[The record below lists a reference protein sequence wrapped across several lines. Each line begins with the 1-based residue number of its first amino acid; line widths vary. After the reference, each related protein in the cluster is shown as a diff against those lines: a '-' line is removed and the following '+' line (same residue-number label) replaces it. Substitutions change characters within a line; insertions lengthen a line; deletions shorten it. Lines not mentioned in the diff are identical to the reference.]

1 MTIDSDKELNGQIAE
16 WRAYVHRRRELHDT
30 DAEELEDHLRSRIT
44 ELTEAGL
51 QADEAFL
58 IAVKRMGSLD
68 ELSRE
73 FAFEHSERL
82 WKQLVLPGE
91 PDVTTAA
98 RSRRE
103 LAVMVLCAA
112 VAALAIKVPALFGID
127 ISDDDAGFYMRNAS
141 LFALPALAAYF
152 AWQRRVGLRVIGVLA
167 LLFIVGA
174 VAANAYPLAD
184 DSQSIVLTAIH
195 LPIAL
200 WLVVGVAYAGGD
212 WRSDRR
218 RMDFIRF
225 TGEWLIYF
233 VLIALGGVV
242 LVLFT
247 VGAFEAIGLDAEE
260 FINSWLLPCGAMAA
274 VIVSAWLVEAK
285 QSVIENMAPV
295 LTRVFTPLFAATLV
309 VFLVAIIW
317 TNNGIDVERDALIL
331 FDLLL
336 VVVLGLLLYAI
347 SARDPAAPPGLFDR
361 LQLALVVSALIIDV
375 MVLLA
380 ITGRIAQWGFTP
392 NKTAALG
399 ENVIL
404 LTNLAWSAW
413 LFLGFVRGRMPFA
426 RLEHWQTRY
435 MIVYA
440 VWAWTV
446 VLVFPLVFNFA

>member
-1 MTIDSDKELNGQIAE
+1 MTVESDNELEGQITA
-16 WRAYVHRRRELHDT
+16 WRAYMHRRRELHHT

-44 ELTEAGL
+44 ELTDAGL

-73 FAFEHSERL
+73 FAREHSERL
-82 WKQLVLPGE
+82 WKQLVLPAE
-91 PDVTTAA
+91 PDAPTAA

-103 LAVMVLCAA
+103 LPVMVLCAA
-112 VAALAIKVPALFGID
+112 VAALAIKVPGLFGLEM
-127 ISDDDAGFYMRNAS
+127 SDDHAGFYVRNAS
-141 LFALPALAAYF
+141 LFVLPALAAYF
-152 AWQRRVGLRVIGVLA
+152 AWQRRVTLRVIGTLA
-167 LLFIVGA
+167 LLFVIGA

-184 DSQSIVLTAIH
+184 DSQTMVLTAIH

-212 WRSDRR
+212 WRSERR

-233 VLIALGGVV
+233 ALIGLGGGV
-242 LVLFT
+242 LTAFT
-247 VGAFEAIGLDAEE
+247 AGTFRAIGLDAEG
-260 FINSWLLPCGAMAA
+260 FITSWLLPCGAVAA
-274 VIVSAWLVEAK
+274 VIVAAWLVEAK

-295 LTRVFTPLFAATLV
+295 LTRVFTPLFAATLLA
-309 VFLVAIIW
+309 FLVAIIW
-317 TNNGIDVERDALIL
+317 TTNGIDVERNALIL

-336 VVVLGLLLYAI
+336 VIVLGLLLYSI
-347 SARDPAAPPGLFDR
+347 SARDPAARPGLFDR

-380 ITGRIAQWGFTP
+380 ITGRITEFGFSP

-399 ENVIL
+399 ENLIL

-413 LFLGFVRGRMPFA
+413 LFLGLVRGRMPFA

-435 MIVYA
+435 VVVYA
-440 VWAWTV
+440 AWAWAV
-446 VLVFPLVFNFA
+446 VLVFPLVFDFA

>member
-1 MTIDSDKELNGQIAE
+1 MTVDSDKDLDGQIAE
-16 WRAYVHRRRELHDT
+16 WRAYVHRRRELHHT

-51 QADEAFL
+51 RADEAFL

-73 FAFEHSERL
+73 FAREHSERL
-82 WKQLVLPGE
+82 WKQLMLPGE
-91 PDVTTAA
+91 PDVPAA
-98 RSRRE
+98 RTRRE
-103 LAVMVLCAA
+103 LPVMVLCAA
-112 VAALAIKVPALFGID
+112 VAALAIKVPSWFGLD
-127 ISDDDAGFYMRNAS
+127 ISGDDADFYVRNVS

-152 AWQRRVGLRVIGVLA
+152 AWQRRVGLRVIGVVA

-174 VAANAYPLAD
+174 VAANAYPLAEN
-184 DSQSIVLTAIH
+184 SQTMVLTAIH

-200 WLVVGVAYAGGD
+200 WLVVGVAYVGGD
-212 WRSDRR
+212 WRSGRR

-233 VLIALGGVV
+233 ILIGLGGGV
-242 LVLFT
+242 LTLFT
-247 VGAFEAIGLDAEE
+247 VGTFNAIGLDAEG
-260 FINSWLLPCGAMAA
+260 FIQSWLLPCGAMAA

-295 LTRVFTPLFAATLV
+295 LTRVFTPLFVAALLA
-309 VFLVAIIW
+309 FLAAMIW
-317 TNNGIDVERDALIL
+317 TKKGIDVERDVLII

-347 SARDPAAPPGLFDR
+347 SARDTAARPGLFDN

-380 ITGRIAQWGFTP
+380 ITGRITEWGFTP

-404 LTNLAWSAW
+404 LANLAWSAW
-413 LFLGFVRGRMPFA
+413 LFVGFVQGRMPFG
-426 RLEHWQTRY
+426 RLERWQTRY

-440 VWAWTV
+440 VWAWIV
-446 VLVFPLVFNFA
+446 VLVFPLVFHFV